1 MPLMKYIS
9 GHLLTYNENWR
20 ARKSHIGF
28 EHGIIKKIS
37 TTAPSAKPV
46 AEGLVIPMLINAHTH
61 VGDAAIKG
69 ISSGTL
75 EELVSPH
82 GGLKFKALQ
91 SLSENEIIS
100 GMNETVEYMISSG
113 VYGFCDF
120 REFGLRG
127 LRELGRAIRLKPIDC
142 IGLGRPEKLKYNKQ
156 EVDNILSAS
165 CGIGVSSISDWD
177 YGELK
182 KLADHTRRKK
192 KFLSLHASERG
203 REDIDRVLD
212 LKPNLLIHMLKA
224 TESDLEIVADHNI
237 PVALCPR
244 ANMFF
249 GMIPNIPIMMKKGL
263 ALMLGTDNAMI
274 SLPDIFA
281 EMECAFR
288 ISKFY
293 GGAHPENIFNMATI
307 NSVDVLPFRGYTCDI
322 EEGKKANFIVLST
335 TFNPEK
341 AVDAIVKCSSKLIT
355 YIVRGEHEICMSG

>member
-1 MPLMKYIS
+1 MKYIS
-9 GHLLTYNENWR
+9 GFLLTYNGKWR
-20 ARKSHIGF
+20 ARRRYIGF
-28 EHGIIKKIS
+28 EHGTIKKIS
-37 TTAPSAKPV
+37 TSAPSAKPV
-46 AEGLVIPMLINAHTH
+46 AKGLIIPMLINGHTH

-82 GGLKFKALQ
+82 GGLKFKVLQ

-100 GMNETVEYMISSG
+100 GMNEMIEYMILSG
-113 VYGFCDF
+113 IYGFCDF
-120 REFGLRG
+120 REFGLEG
-127 LRELGRAIRLKPIDC
+127 LRELERAIKSKPIDC
-142 IGLGRPEKLKYNKQ
+142 INLGRPEKLRYNKQ
-156 EVDNILSAS
+156 EVDNILASS

-177 YGELK
+177 YSELK
-182 KLADHTRRKK
+182 KLAEHIRKK
-192 KFLSLHASERG
+192 KKILSLHVSERV
-203 REDIDRVLD
+203 REDIDKVLD

-237 PVALCPR
+237 PVVLCPR

-249 GMIPNIPIMMKKGL
+249 GMMPNIPTMIKKGL
-263 ALMLGTDNAMI
+263 NLMLGTDNAMI

-293 GGAHPENIFNMATI
+293 EDALPENIFNMATI
-307 NSVDVLPFRGYTCDI
+307 NSVDALPFRGYSCNI
-322 EEGKKANFIVLST
+322 EEREKANFIVLNI
-335 TFNPEK
+335 TFNPDK

>member
-1 MPLMKYIS
+1 MKCIS
-9 GHLLTYNENWR
+9 GFILTYNGKWR
-20 ARKSHIGF
+20 TRRGHIEF

-37 TTAPSAKPV
+37 TSAPPAKPD
-46 AEGLVIPMLINAHTH
+46 AKGLIIPMLINAHTH
-61 VGDAAIKG
+61 VGDAAVKG

-100 GMNETVEYMISSG
+100 GMNETLEYMISSG

-120 REFGLRG
+120 REFGLKG
-127 LRELGRAIRLKPIDC
+127 LRELERAIKSKPIDC
-142 IGLGRPEKLKYNKQ
+142 INLGRPEKLRYNRR
-156 EVDNILSAS
+156 EVDNILASS

-177 YGELK
+177 YSELK
-182 KLADHTRRKK
+182 KLADHVRKKK
-192 KFLSLHASERG
+192 KFLSLHVSERG
-203 REDIDRVLD
+203 REDIDKVLD

-237 PVALCPR
+237 PVVLCPR

-249 GMIPNIPIMMKKGL
+249 GMMLNIPTMIKKGL
-263 ALMLGTDNAMI
+263 NLMLGTDNAMI

-293 GGAHPENIFNMATI
+293 GGALPENIFNMATI
-307 NSVDVLPFRGYTCDI
+307 NSVDALPFQGYSCDI
-322 EEGKKANFIVLST
+322 EEGKKANFIVLNV

-355 YIVRGEHEICMSG
+355 YIVRGENEICMSG